1 MQRLFYFWLLGL
13 GVAHAVGGVLLIF
26 LVDTALLKPY
36 LDYLA
41 YTVSGQGIHQPGVK
55 VLLSLFG
62 PTVASWGILF
72 CLAVDYYYT
81 SGKAQI
87 KWLSFAAIFVWLLL
101 DSTIS
106 GIHGLYWH
114 WFINGFV
121 AIALGLQLLLLQPKL
136 LRPNLL

>member
-1 MQRLFYFWLLGL
+1 MQKNIYRWLIGLGL
-13 GVAHAVGGVLLIF
+13 LHAMGGVLLVFI
-26 LVDTALLKPY
+26 LDTPLAEPY

-41 YTVSGQGIHQPGVK
+41 QQLAVQDGHHAGTP
-55 VLLSLFG
+55 VLLALFG

-81 SGKAQI
+81 SGKAMV

-106 GIHGLYWH
+106 GFYGLYWH
-114 WFINGFV
+114 WYINGFM
-121 AIALGLQLLLLQPKL
+121 ATALCLPLLLLQPKQHH
-136 LRPNLL
+136 